1 MTWRGSTTV
10 TDRIFACLPYLL
22 PLVDG
27 LAFGKYLFAQFPIVG
42 EVLLLPLSPL
52 IFIYQVIPFGS
63 LIIFFALFLGVV
75 RNENINHFIR
85 FNAMQAILIDIV
97 MILCS
102 IIMPFVVKVLPSPF
116 IVETIFNVVFLG
128 LLGTFVYVIVQSAQG
143 RYAEIPTIS
152 DAVYM
157 QVR

>member
-10 TDRIFACLPYLL
+10 SDRIFACLPYLL

-27 LAFGKYLFAQFPIVG
+27 IGFGKYLFFQFPIL
-42 EVLLLPLSPL
+42 EQVLLLPLTPL
-52 IFIYQVIPFGS
+52 IFLYRVIPFGS

-97 MILCS
+97 MILS
-102 IIMPFVVKVLPSPF
+102 RIIMKFLPSSF
-116 IVETIFNVVFLG
+116 IVETLFNVLFLG

>member
-10 TDRIFACLPYLL
+10 SDRIFACLPYLL

-27 LAFGKYLFAQFPIVG
+27 IGFGKYLFFQFPIL
-42 EVLLLPLSPL
+42 EQVLLLPLTPL
-52 IFIYQVIPFGS
+52 IFLYRVIPFGS

-97 MILCS
+97 IILCS

-116 IVETIFNVVFLG
+116 IVETLFNVVFLG